1 MSLEQKLAEIR
12 AYAKSRIPPPALAVM
27 EKATVTLRESGILS
41 GVIQP
46 GQMLPDFALTGA
58 RGNTVRS
65 ADLLAKGPLILTI
78 FRGQW

>member
-12 AYAKSRIPPPALAVM
+12 TFAKSRIPPAALAVM
-27 EKATVTLRESGILS
+27 EKVTVELRESGILS

-46 GQMLPDFALTGA
+46 GQILPDFALTGSH
-58 RGNTVRS
+58 GKTVRS
-65 ADLLAKGPLILTI
+65 SELLAAGPLVITV